1 MEYIKFV
8 NQSRFQGFCGPIK
21 ISGVHKLKILQFW
34 DFYLFNSIF
43 FHNLFPKWYLRPLL
57 FIQPISV
64 SELSEVECKSMVQLL
79 IVSKVPSDL
88 NYWK

>member
-34 DFYLFNSIF
+34 DFYLFSSIF
-43 FHNLFPKWYLRPLL
+43 FTICSQNDTLEPYYL
-57 FIQPISV
+57 SN
-64 SELSEVECKSMVQLL
+64 QL
-79 IVSKVPSDL
+79 VFL
-88 NYWK
+88 NYL